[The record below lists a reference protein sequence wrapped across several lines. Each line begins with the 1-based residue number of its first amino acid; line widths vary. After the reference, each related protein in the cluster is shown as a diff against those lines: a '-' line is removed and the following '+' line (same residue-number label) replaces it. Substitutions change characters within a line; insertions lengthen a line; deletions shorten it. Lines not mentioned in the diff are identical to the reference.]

1 MSEADAFV
9 RQPIRD
15 MVRLCTQAPLRG
27 QGRAAQGQIQV
38 DTKEEQACV

>member
-15 MVRLCTQAPLRG
+15 MVRLCTQAP
-27 QGRAAQGQIQV
+27 QGQIQV